1 MSGKTLKKLKN
12 FYKTVKKVFTI
23 LAFMVYLYGSVFEV
37 PEKTE
42 NPSFRKD
49 LHTEAPLKP

>member
-37 PEKTE
+37 FGKNRKTHLSE
-42 NPSFRKD
+42 RISIRR
-49 LHTEAPLKP
+49 HR